1 MLLKR
6 IKIGIYIVIAAFLI
20 LGFRLWQLQIIE
32 GERHKRLSE
41 ENRLRII
48 KTPAPRGIIYDR
60 NGVPLVRNVPFF
72 SASITPDS
80 LRALDINAI
89 AELLGLTG
97 ENIEA
102 KIGNDNN
109 SPFVPVRLKQGLTFE
124 EVARI
129 EARRSDFPGLFVEI
143 EIRREYP
150 FGKIGAHVIGYLSKI
165 TESQKKNNPHLKDF
179 PPDALI
185 GQWGAEALFDNLLRG
200 IPGEKAIEVDALG
213 RELSLLWERQPV
225 KGQDVQISID
235 INIQKAVAGAFGNKA
250 GALVAIKPDSGEILA
265 LESLPSFD
273 PNLFSMGI
281 SYHDWK
287 SLTENKKKPLLNR
300 SVQSQ
305 YPPASTFKLITAIA
319 ALEEGIID
327 PAENITCTGRISHGN
342 WTFGCWRREGH
353 GHVDLHRAF
362 VESCSVYFY
371 EVGRRLGIDRIYKY
385 ATAFGLG
392 RRTGIEIIPARERQ
406 GLMPN
411 ADWKMKNT
419 GIPWYLGDTLISAIG
434 QGYVTA
440 TPIQMAVAMAAVV
453 NGGYIYR
460 PTLAINDKKLVNTVR
475 LKPET
480 VEIMKKALSG
490 VVNEPNGTAQ
500 RARSEITV
508 IGGKTGTAQA
518 ASRRRGDLTTDER
531 FMTHAWFI
539 AVAPVDNHEIA
550 LSVFVEHGGR
560 GGAVAAPIARKAID
574 AFFKNMESGVKSQEL
589 NYAEN

>member
-80 LRALDINAI
+80 LRTLDINAI

-97 ENIEA
+97 EDIEA

-150 FGKIGAHVIGYLSKI
+150 FDKIGAHMIGYLSKI
-165 TESQKKNNPHLKDF
+165 TESQKKNNPHLRDF

-213 RELSLLWERQPV
+213 RELRLLWERQPV

-250 GALVAIKPDSGEILA
+250 GTLVAIKPDSGEILA

-281 SYHDWK
+281 NYNDWK
-287 SLTENKKKPLLNR
+287 SLTEDKKKPLLNR

-305 YPPASTFKLITAIA
+305 YPPGSTFKLITAIA
-319 ALEEGIID
+319 ALEEDVID
-327 PAENITCTGRISHGN
+327 PAEKITCAGRISHGN

-353 GHVDLHRAF
+353 GPVDLHRAF

-371 EVGRRLGIDRIYKY
+371 EVGRRLGIDKMYKY

-392 RRTGIEIIPARERQ
+392 RRTGIEIMPARERR

-411 ADWKMKNT
+411 ADWKMQNR

-500 RARSEITV
+500 GARSEITV

-539 AVAPVDNHEIA
+539 AVAPVDNPEIA

-560 GGAVAAPIARKAID
+560 GGAIAAPIARKAID
-574 AFFKNMESGVKSQEL
+574 AYMKNR
-589 NYAEN
+589 